1 MKAQINGDKL
11 VITIDLQPP
20 QPSSSGKMMIVA
32 STGGFQ
38 NSGAMLDGKPISI
51 SINAG
56 YKN

>member
-1 MKAQINGDKL
+1 MKAEVKGKQLI
-11 VITIDLQPP
+11 ITIDLQDP

-38 NSGAMLDGKPISI
+38 NSGANYEGRPISI